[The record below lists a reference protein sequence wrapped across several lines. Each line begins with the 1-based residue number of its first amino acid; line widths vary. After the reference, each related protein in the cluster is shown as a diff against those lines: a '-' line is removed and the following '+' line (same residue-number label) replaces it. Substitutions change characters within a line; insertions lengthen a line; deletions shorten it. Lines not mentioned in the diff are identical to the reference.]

1 MSKWHHRFLGL
12 ASHIAEWSKDRSTQV
27 GAVVIGP
34 KKEIRAVGYNGF
46 PRGVDDNVES
56 RHLRPQKYAYTEHA
70 ERNAIYNAS
79 YTGTSLDG
87 CALYV
92 THFPCCDCARAI
104 IQAGIAE
111 VFVDKSKLTA
121 DFLERWQHDMIIS
134 TEMFGEA
141 GVAVRVIDDDGTTAP
156 LPGTVARAD
165 HA

>member
-1 MSKWHHRFLGL
+1 MADWHHRFLAL
-12 ASHIAEWSKDRSTQV
+12 AAHIAGWSKDRSTQV

-56 RHLRPQKYAYTEHA
+56 RHQRPAKYAYTEHA

-87 CALYV
+87 CTLYV
-92 THFPCCDCARAI
+92 THFPCSDCARAI

-111 VFVDKSKLTA
+111 VCVDQDKLTP
-121 DFLERWQHDMIIS
+121 DFLERWQQDIHIS
-134 TEMFGEA
+134 TEMFGES
-141 GVAVRVIDDDGTTAP
+141 GVKILLINDTGGVKP
-156 LPGTVARAD
+156 LEEVEK
-165 HA
+165 

>member
-1 MSKWHHRFLGL
+1 MNKWHHRFLEL
-12 ASHIAEWSKDRSTQV
+12 AAHISGWSKDRSTQV

-46 PRGVDDNVES
+46 PRGVEDNIEK
-56 RHLRPQKYAYTEHA
+56 RHQRPEKYAYTEHA

-104 IQAGIAE
+104 IQAGISE
-111 VFVDKSKLTA
+111 VYVDQEKLTP
-121 DFLERWQHDMIIS
+121 DFLERWEQDMTIS
-134 TEMFGEA
+134 TEMFAEA
-141 GVAVRVIDDDGTTAP
+141 GVSVRVIASDGETAP
-156 LPGTVARAD
+156 LQ
-165 HA
+165 